1 MSMRFKTPVTDI
13 TALPPAGVQ
22 GTITVRIPGD
32 IRLHE
37 LLLNVQQGQAGSL
50 TTPAPATR
58 AQIETAIKDVRI
70 NNGTK
75 LLRPATAAQINTI
88 NAFNGYTLKDGILA
102 LLFSE
107 PWRGTVMA
115 EELTSW
121 DLFGTRG
128 LIIDIDVLVPA
139 AGTYFNITAQR
150 KWDKVQNVD
159 SSGKAIGRYIIWKRI
174 SENFTQGV
182 NTRDNFPKELPYS
195 RVHIFSAAGA
205 SKIAR
210 SIVRV
215 QNNPLLD
222 VSNTAEKPEYDESL
236 TPYKFVKQTGH
247 YAILSD
253 DDQQI
258 QSFIPVGPSSEH
270 QIELTTTDVD
280 TPTIIV
286 EQHTDSIR

>member
-13 TALPPAGVQ
+13 TALPPAGTQ
-22 GTITVRIPGD
+22 GTITVKVPGD

-37 LLLNVQQGQAGSL
+37 LLINVQQGQSGSL
-50 TTPAPATR
+50 TTPAPATK

-88 NAFNGYTLKDGILA
+88 NAWNGYTLKDGILA

-107 PWRGTVMA
+107 PWRATVMA
-115 EELTSW
+115 EELTAW

-128 LIIDIDVLVPA
+128 LTIDIDVLVPA
-139 AGTYFNITAQR
+139 SGTFFNITVQR
-150 KWDKVQNVD
+150 KWDKVPNVD
-159 SSGKAIGRYIIWKRI
+159 SAGRFIGRYVTWKRI

-182 NTRDNFPKELPYS
+182 NTRDTWPKELPYS
-195 RVHIFSAAGA
+195 RAHIFAATGGT
-205 SKIAR
+205 KVAR
-210 SIVRV
+210 SIVRLE
-215 QNNPLLD
+215 QNPLLD
-222 VSNTAEKPEYDESL
+222 VTNTAEKPEYDESL
-236 TPYKFVKQTGH
+236 TPMKFVKQTGH
-247 YAILSD
+247 YAIFSD

-258 QSFIPVGPSSEH
+258 QSYIPVGPSSEH
-270 QIELTTTDVD
+270 QVEITTTAVD
-280 TPTIIV
+280 TPTIIF

>member
-13 TALPPAGVQ
+13 TALPPAGTQ
-22 GTITVRIPGD
+22 GTITLKVPGD

-37 LLLNVQQGQAGSL
+37 LAINVQQGQSGTL
-50 TTPAPATR
+50 TVPAPATK

-75 LLRPATAAQINTI
+75 LLRVASAAQINTI

-102 LLFSE
+102 VLFSE
-107 PWRGTVMA
+107 AWRATVMA
-115 EELTSW
+115 EEVTAW

-128 LIIDIDVLVPA
+128 LTIDIDVLVPA
-139 AGTYFNITAQR
+139 SGTFFNITVQR
-150 KWDKVQNVD
+150 KWDKVPNVD
-159 SSGKAIGRYIIWKRI
+159 SAGRFIGRYLIWKRI

-182 NTRDNFPKELPYS
+182 NTRDTWPKELPYC
-195 RVHIFSAAGA
+195 RAHIFAASGGT
-205 SKIAR
+205 KIAR
-210 SIVRV
+210 SIVRLE
-215 QNNPLLD
+215 NNPILD
-222 VSNTAEKPEYDESL
+222 VTNTAEKPEYDESL
-236 TPYKFVKQTGH
+236 TPMKFVKQTGH

-258 QSFIPVGPSSEH
+258 QSYIPVGPTSEH
-270 QIELTTTDVD
+270 QVELTTTAVD
-280 TPTIIV
+280 TPQIIF

>member
-13 TALPPAGVQ
+13 TALPPAGIQ
-22 GTITVRIPGD
+22 STITLKVPGD

-50 TTPAPATR
+50 ATPAPATR
-58 AQIETAIKDVRI
+58 AQIETAIKDIRI

-75 LLRPATAAQINTI
+75 LLRAASAAQINTI

-115 EELTSW
+115 EEITSW

-128 LIIDIDVLVPA
+128 LIIDIDVLVPV
-139 AGTYFNITAQR
+139 AGTFFNITAQR
-150 KWDKVQNVD
+150 KWDKVRNVD
-159 SSGKAIGRYIIWKRI
+159 NAGKFIGRYIVWKRT
-174 SENFTQGV
+174 SDNFTQGV
-182 NTRDNFPKELPYS
+182 NTRDTYPQELPYS
-195 RVHIFSAAGA
+195 RFHIFAAAGA
-205 SKIAR
+205 SKITR
-210 SIVRV
+210 SIVRLES
-215 QNNPLLD
+215 NPLLD
-222 VSNTAEKPEYDESL
+222 VTNTAEKPEYDESL

-258 QSFIPVGPSSEH
+258 QSYIPVGPSSLH
-270 QIELTTTDVD
+270 QIELTTSAVD

-286 EQHTDSIR
+286 EQHTDSIS